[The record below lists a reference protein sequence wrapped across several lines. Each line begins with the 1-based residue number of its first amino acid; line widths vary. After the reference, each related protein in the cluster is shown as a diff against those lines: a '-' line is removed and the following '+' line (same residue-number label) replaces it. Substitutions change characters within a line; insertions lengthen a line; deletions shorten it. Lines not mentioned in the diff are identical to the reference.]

1 MSGKTVSARIS
12 QKTCHLPLVI
22 CVCGTTDTEIQ
33 YSFMLLRGNS
43 AALPCVVAM
52 LLFLCGITV
61 QAQTVRLDSVYQI
74 NEIVVDGH
82 REVSAIQVFGFVQLQ
97 ALPSSPVP
105 DASIYLSVV

>member
-1 MSGKTVSARIS
+1 
-12 QKTCHLPLVI
+12 
-22 CVCGTTDTEIQ
+22 
-33 YSFMLLRGNS
+33 MLLRGNS

-82 REVSAIQVFGFVQLQ
+82 REVSANQVIGYEQIQ
-97 ALPSSPVP
+97 ALPSSSVA
-105 DASIYLSVV
+105 DALKYMAGVQIKDYGGLAHHQCTEWHR